1 MPDPI
6 THVVLVG
13 HCGFDS
19 GPLGRLATQIA
30 PDAQVVGINKHDRL
44 ADVAH
49 PRALWLVNR
58 ALDGRFNA
66 KDGIDLI
73 AQHAGDDAPTML
85 LVSNYPES
93 QAAAEQAGAIKGF
106 GKNDL
111 GDPGLAARVAGAAAA
126 KAHSAK

>member
-1 MPDPI
+1 MSDPL

-30 PDAQVVGINKHDRL
+30 PDAEVVGINKHDRL
-44 ADVAH
+44 KDVAH

-73 AQHAGDDAPTML
+73 AQHAGDSAPHML
-85 LVSNYPES
+85 LVSNFAES
-93 QAAAEQAGAIKGF
+93 QTAAEEAGAMPGF

-111 GDPGLAARVAGAAAA
+111 SDPGLAARVAAAA
-126 KAHSAK
+126 SG

>member
-1 MPDPI
+1 MPEPL

-19 GPLGRLATQIA
+19 GPLGRLAKQIA
-30 PDAQVVGINKHDRL
+30 PDAEVVGINKQDRL
-44 ADVAH
+44 KDVAH

-73 AQHAGDDAPTML
+73 GQHAGDAAPHML
-85 LVSNYPES
+85 LVSNFAES
-93 QAAAEQAGAIKGF
+93 QTAAEEAGAMPGF

-111 GDPGLAARVAGAAAA
+111 SDSGLAARVAAAA
-126 KAHSAK
+126 SA